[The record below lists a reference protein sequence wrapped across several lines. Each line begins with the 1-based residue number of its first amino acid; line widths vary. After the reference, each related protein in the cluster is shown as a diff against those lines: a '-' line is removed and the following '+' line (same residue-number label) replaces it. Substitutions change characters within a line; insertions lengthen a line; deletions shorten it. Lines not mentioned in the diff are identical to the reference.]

1 MTAIELV
8 TAGGEQIRVDAEN
21 EPDLFWAPRGG
32 GGSFGVVTALEF
44 RLLPL
49 PEIFAGALLFPAEQA
64 SEVLQG
70 WSEWTGGMPEEMT
83 SVGRLMNFP
92 PIPEVPEPFRGK
104 SFAMLE
110 VIYCGDPSD
119 GEELVAPLRKLGSG
133 GMDTIQAQPPAGIAE
148 LHMDPP
154 TPVPYTSE
162 SLLTHE
168 LPASAID
175 SLVEAVGP
183 GSGSQLASVELR
195 HGGGA
200 LSRAPHDAGALASLP
215 GSFIT
220 FAVGFVPAPE
230 AMAPTHAWLGAYKS
244 ALEPYDAG
252 SYFNFVEHS
261 FDITQIFPPEIL
273 DRLREVKQRYD
284 PENLFQSNHPVTG

>member
-1 MTAIELV
+1 
-8 TAGGEQIRVDAEN
+8 
-21 EPDLFWAPRGG
+21 
-32 GGSFGVVTALEF
+32 
-44 RLLPL
+44 
-49 PEIFAGALLFPAEQA
+49 
-64 SEVLQG
+64 
-70 WSEWTGGMPEEMT
+70 
-83 SVGRLMNFP
+83 
-92 PIPEVPEPFRGK
+92 
-104 SFAMLE
+104 
-110 VIYCGDPSD
+110 
-119 GEELVAPLRKLGSG
+119 
-133 GMDTIQAQPPAGIAE
+133 
-148 LHMDPP
+148 MDPP

-200 LSRAPHDAGALASLP
+200 LSRAPHGAGALASLP
-215 GSFIT
+215 GSFLT
-220 FAVGFVPAPE
+220 FAVGFVPVPE
-230 AMAPTHAWLGAYKS
+230 AMAPTHAWLGAYKA

-261 FDITQIFPPEIL
+261 FDITQIFQPEIL